1 MELKLLKIEG
11 RIKELQIYHDKSD
24 SIMNHILGSDPY
36 CLCCNQYNHMVEEER
51 KLKKKSSIYQSKIK
65 GDNEIERTY
74 TVYPVEY

>member
-1 MELKLLKIEG
+1 
-11 RIKELQIYHDKSD
+11 
-24 SIMNHILGSDPY
+24 MNHILGSDPY